1 MEGTEEEVSRILG
14 FRQHLVDK
22 LTPAETLLYNKLK
35 DLFFRQQ
42 LNYRFNL
49 IIRQAVIGWY
59 IVDFLLPSKH
69 LVIELDGLQHN
80 RLENKADDIIR
91 DNYLYGLGLDVVRW
105 SNSEIFEDT
114 DKILTYIDLWASLES
129 PVSNFFKVK
138 SAIKHQFELKEA
150 GKLQRSV
157 RHYDFWQGRP
167 KTSAQT

>member
-1 MEGTEEEVSRILG
+1 MSKLLE

-22 LTPAETLLYNKLK
+22 PTPAETILYNKLK
-35 DLFFRQQ
+35 DLFFKQQ

-69 LVIELDGLQHN
+69 LVIELDGLQHQ

-91 DNYLYGLGLDVVRW
+91 DNYLYSLGLDVVRW
-105 SNSEIFEDT
+105 SNAEVFEDT

-138 SAIKHQFELKEA
+138 SATKHQFELKEA
-150 GKLQRSV
+150 GKLQRMP
-157 RHYDFWQGRP
+157 RYYDSQPGRP